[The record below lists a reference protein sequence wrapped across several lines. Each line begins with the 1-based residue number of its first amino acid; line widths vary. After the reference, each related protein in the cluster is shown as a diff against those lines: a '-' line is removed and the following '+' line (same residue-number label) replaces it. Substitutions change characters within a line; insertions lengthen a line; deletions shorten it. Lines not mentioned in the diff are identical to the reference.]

1 MKATIVLIANNE
13 GENFGRKMMLRA
25 HQAGG
30 MGFEM
35 ARLPQHVSLK
45 QPFIIPSLK
54 KFEAFFD
61 EFSKKINPVK
71 IEFEFI
77 DTFPNNALGGIPS
90 GVMSLRVKETP
101 ELKNAQKIL
110 FENLYN
116 EFGPCPADHDDDYVF
131 HMTIAIG
138 GAPFENYE
146 RAWKEFNS
154 DENLM
159 KELKEQSYVFDKI
172 GLLYYDDDNIVP
184 GTYFCYK
191 VADIKED

>member
-1 MKATIVLIANNE
+1 MKATIVLIASNK

-25 HQAGG
+25 HRAGG

-45 QPFIIPSLK
+45 QTFIIPSLE

-61 EFSKKINPVK
+61 EFAKKMKPVK
-71 IEFEFI
+71 IEFEQI
-77 DTFPNNALGGIPS
+77 DVFPNNVLAGIPS

-101 ELKNAQKIL
+101 ELKNAQKMFFDDL
-110 FENLYN
+110 EK
-116 EFGPCPADHDDDYVF
+116 EFGPCPADHDDDYIF
-131 HMTIAIG
+131 HMTVAIG

-146 RAWKEFNS
+146 RAWNALNS
-154 DENLM
+154 DEEII
-159 KELKEQSYVFDKI
+159 KELKEQAYVFDKI
-172 GLLYYDDDNIVP
+172 GLFYYDDDNIVS

-191 VADIKED
+191 VCNI

>member
-1 MKATIVLIANNE
+1 MRATIVLIASNE

-25 HQAGG
+25 HRAGG

-45 QPFIIPSLK
+45 QTFIIPSLD

-61 EFSKKINPVK
+61 EFAKKMKPVK
-71 IEFEFI
+71 IEFEQI
-77 DTFPNNALGGIPS
+77 DVFPNNVLAGIPS

-101 ELKNAQKIL
+101 ELKNAQKMFFDDL
-110 FENLYN
+110 EK
-116 EFGPCPADHDDDYVF
+116 EFGPCPADHDDDYIF
-131 HMTIAIG
+131 HMTVAIG

-146 RAWKEFNS
+146 RAWNALNS
-154 DENLM
+154 DEEII
-159 KELKEQSYVFDKI
+159 KELKEQAYVFDKI
-172 GLLYYDDDNIVP
+172 GLFYYDDDNIVP

-191 VADIKED
+191 VCNI

>member
-13 GENFGRKMMLRA
+13 GENFGRRMMLKA
-25 HQAGG
+25 HQAGS

-45 QPFIIPSLK
+45 QPFIIPSLE

-61 EFSKKINPVK
+61 EFAKKMKPIK
-71 IEFEFI
+71 IEFEEI

-101 ELKNAQKIL
+101 ELKNAQKTL

-146 RAWKEFNS
+146 RAWKAINS
-154 DENLM
+154 NEEIM
-159 KELKEQSYVFDKI
+159 KELKEKSYVFDKI

-184 GTYFCYK
+184 RTYFCYK
-191 VADIKED
+191 VADIR